1 MNLCYLIKSKLN
13 VVLLKS
19 NNTFSL
25 QTILKFNYSNA
36 DPSDTLTNF
45 EKRFQQINDSIP
57 KGFKAI
63 ANKIEYIKIEYL
75 NGMLE
80 FLKAYL
86 HNVINLKHSKEFS

>member
-1 MNLCYLIKSKLN
+1 MNAN
-13 VVLLKS
+13 VGS
-19 NNTFSL
+19 PNL
-25 QTILKFNYSNA
+25 QKFEQ
-36 DPSDTLTNF
+36 NF

-86 HNVINLKHSKEFS
+86 HNVINLKHSKEFSQIKG